1 MERNFIGIGKII
13 IDTPA
18 EKWNVP
24 HLHFIVSKCD
34 NETYEAVNLEFG
46 LVSIDKTGWDAAQG
60 LASLACTYLISVI
73 NDGNGFKELQETV
86 KKNPF
91 HDLWGEFRKIEFE
104 LAETGDD
111 LSHHY
116 DKRINRAIQD
126 AYVDKL
132 KEALEQKANFVA
144 SEIHALLSMR
154 PPLVEYKEKEEAKA
168 A

>member
-13 IDTPA
+13 IDTPT
-18 EKWNVP
+18 EVWNVP

-34 NETYEAVNLEFG
+34 NETFEAVNLEFG

-73 NDGNGFKELQETV
+73 NEGNGFKELQETV
-86 KKNPF
+86 RQNPF

-111 LSHHY
+111 LSHHF
-116 DKRINRAIQD
+116 DKRINRA
-126 AYVDKL
+126 KL
-132 KEALEQKANFVA
+132 CFEVTVFNNIHKVSAMYIHNLER
-144 SEIHALLSMR
+144 IHRIDLSAIINAC
-154 PPLVEYKEKEEAKA
+154 VI
-168 A
+168 